1 MKARNIL
8 PLIAIMAGGLVSCNS
23 QKGLPTIGGGNSSDE
38 SSSSPAVT
46 SAEHWEYPDVDGT
59 PAPECIPQNAP
70 EDYLQVAPADAN
82 PYDAFFYIAHKRAN
96 SDYLAVAYGEAL
108 GSVGAL
114 GSYTQKISSMTL
126 QADTTTFQ
134 IFASTGNIEV
144 LPGSSG
150 MQIPTVNRAARSFED
165 IERGIYA
172 GQETSEGADITL
184 DENPTE
190 GEFAGHVSSWGS
202 PQRVPNRQG
211 LLDEYGHDLFS
222 FSAYYVPDRTA
233 IASASMTPEGSD
245 AYTFTFNFSLID
257 DGNYTDAAIYYRDTL
272 NEGVAEGLVQFTITE
287 LTMKATV
294 DRDWNLLRTTSIER
308 YNVAVASLVDVPV
321 TNTTNT
327 YVYNFESLNNCPN
340 KEALAD
346 YNEAIT
352 ATGLES
358 SLPLAQI

>member
-8 PLIAIMAGGLVSCNS
+8 PLVVLLTGGLTACNG
-23 QKGLPTIGGGNSSDE
+23 KGDLPSMGGGGSSNG
-38 SSSSPAVT
+38 SNNQPT
-46 SAEHWEYPDVDGT
+46 GAEHWEYPDVDGS

-70 EDYLQVAPADAN
+70 EDYLNVTPAEAD
-82 PYDAFFYIAHKRAN
+82 PYDAFFYISHKRAN

-108 GSVGAL
+108 GQVGSL

-134 IFASTGNIEV
+134 IFASTGDIEV
-144 LPGSSG
+144 LPGASG
-150 MQIPTVNRAARSFED
+150 LQIPTVNRAARSFED
-165 IERGIYA
+165 IEKGIYA

-184 DENPTE
+184 DEDPVE

-233 IASASMTPEGSD
+233 IASASMAPEGSD
-245 AYTFTFNFSLID
+245 AYTFNFNFSLID
-257 DGNYTDAAIYYRDTL
+257 DGNYTDAAIYYRNTL
-272 NEGVAEGLVQFTITE
+272 NQGVAEGLVQFTITE

-321 TNTTNT
+321 TNTTDT
-327 YVYNFESLNNCPN
+327 YVYNFKGLDNCPN
-340 KEALAD
+340 KEALSY
-346 YNEAIT
+346 YNEAVQ
-352 ATGLES
+352 AAGLES
-358 SLPLAQI
+358 DLGLAQL

>member
-1 MKARNIL
+1 MATRARPRI
-8 PLIAIMAGGLVSCNS
+8 PH
-23 QKGLPTIGGGNSSDE
+23 PPPPP
-38 SSSSPAVT
+38 SPWST
-46 SAEHWEYPDVDGT
+46 GPIPRGT
-59 PAPECIPQNAP
+59 PAPECIHFDAP
-70 EDYLQVAPADAN
+70 RNCERISPAQAD

-222 FSAYYVPDRTA
+222 FSAYYLGGKT
-233 IASASMTPEGSD
+233 
-245 AYTFTFNFSLID
+245 YT
-257 DGNYTDAAIYYRDTL
+257 
-272 NEGVAEGLVQFTITE
+272 VTITNGDE
-287 LTMKATV
+287 EPITLQV
-294 DRDWNLLRTTSIER
+294 L
-308 YNVAVASLVDVPV
+308 
-321 TNTTNT
+321 
-327 YVYNFESLNNCPN
+327 
-340 KEALAD
+340 EAYED
-346 YNEAIT
+346 YT
-352 ATGLES
+352 ATITVAGS
-358 SLPLAQI
+358 VTIDIVAD